1 MTSEIQAI
9 DKYVTTHSVST
20 NTIRN
25 AYSARVSIPPI
36 FKKDPVAVF
45 PFQWRTPLR
54 STSPYWS
61 SMSSFIL
68 HRLKLTLRIE
78 GWFEGLS
85 SEFLKTRAARLL
97 VLAGTDRLD
106 DELMIGQ
113 MQGKF
118 QLVVVPGV
126 GHILQEVCTIL
137 FGYHISPLRVS

>member
-61 SMSSFIL
+61 S
-68 HRLKLTLRIE
+68 
-78 GWFEGLS
+78 WFEGLS

-126 GHILQEVCTIL
+126 GHILQEDDPTRLAEIL
-137 FGYHISPLRVS
+137 VEFWRRNERVGLGVKRVGDI